1 MFLENNY
8 WFYDRA
14 LNPKVC
20 QQIIQYGNSLKEN
33 VGVTSDT
40 SEGTEENKQKL
51 AKIRDSRIAWIP
63 QLRWLNIWFW
73 NCAMDANKFA
83 DWNFNIDTSE
93 QYQFTKYKE
102 GHFYGWHQD
111 CGPDTIG
118 DGLQRKLSLVCTLT
132 DSSEYEG
139 GQLEICNPQMSP
151 IKKLEDKTD
160 SEEKWFNQGTIIVFP
175 SHMWHQVKKVTK
187 GTRYSLVTWF
197 RGEEFK

>member
-20 QQIIQYGNSLKEN
+20 QQIINYGNSLKEN

-73 NCAMDANKFA
+73 DYAMDANKFA
-83 DWNFNIDTSE
+83 NWNFNIST
-93 QYQFTKYKE
+93 
-102 GHFYGWHQD
+102 
-111 CGPDTIG
+111 CRIII
-118 DGLQRKLSLVCTLT
+118 L
-132 DSSEYEG
+132 
-139 GQLEICNPQMSP
+139 I
-151 IKKLEDKTD
+151 
-160 SEEKWFNQGTIIVFP
+160 WF
-175 SHMWHQVKKVTK
+175 
-187 GTRYSLVTWF
+187 
-197 RGEEFK
+197 

>member
-1 MFLENNY
+1 MFLQNNY
-8 WFYDRA
+8 WFYDKA
-14 LNPKVC
+14 INPKIC
-20 QQIIQYGNSLKEN
+20 KHIIDYGNQLKEGI
-33 VGVTSDT
+33 GVTSDT
-40 SEGTEENKQKL
+40 SEGTEENKKKL

-73 NCAMDANKFA
+73 NHAMDANKYA
-83 DWNFNIDTSE
+83 EWNFDLADCE

-132 DSSEYEG
+132 DPSEYEG
-139 GQLEICNPQMSP
+139 GQLEICDPKSSP
-151 IKKLEDKTD
+151 AKKIEDKTN
-160 SEEKWFNQGTIIVFP
+160 SEEQWLNQGTIIVFP

-197 RGEEFK
+197 RGKEFV